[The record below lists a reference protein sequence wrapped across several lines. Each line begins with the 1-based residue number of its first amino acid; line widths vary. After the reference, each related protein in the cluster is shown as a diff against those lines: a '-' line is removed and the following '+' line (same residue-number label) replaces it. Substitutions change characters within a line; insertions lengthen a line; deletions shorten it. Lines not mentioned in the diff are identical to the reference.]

1 MSRQP
6 HPLERPPHPNST
18 VEQEASSGNV
28 SLVGRA
34 RPLITYI
41 LMGVNIGIFTLAFL
55 LNAQE
60 IAVRWGGIYA
70 PDIVDANQYYRLIS
84 AMFIHGGLAHLFFNM
99 LSLYFIGRNVE
110 QLYGGSSFLVIYLVG
125 GLIGSA
131 VSFAFGNFDRISVGS
146 SGAVFAIFAARLAFF
161 YRYRKRLSNYG
172 REQVQSDIFLLLI
185 NLFVGFSSSNI
196 DNWGH
201 LGGLMGGAT
210 LSWVLMPIIMI
221 THVQATPTPRFTV
234 EYQQPT
240 QNRLPATV
248 GGLLLM
254 MLIVLYRLA

>member
-1 MSRQP
+1 
-6 HPLERPPHPNST
+6 
-18 VEQEASSGNV
+18 VEQEASFRERFAR
-28 SLVGRA
+28 RA
-34 RPLITYI
+34 RTSAHHLYPDGGEYWHFYACL
-41 LMGVNIGIFTLAFL
+41 LAQCAGDCSAL
-55 LNAQE
+55 
-60 IAVRWGGIYA
+60 GGIYA

-131 VSFAFGNFDRISVGS
+131 VSFAFGNFERISVGS

-210 LSWVLMPIIMI
+210 LSWVLSAHHHDYPCAGDAHPPFHGGIST
-221 THVQATPTPRFTV
+221 THSKSP
-234 EYQQPT
+234 
-240 QNRLPATV
+240 PATV